1 MSQSRWKYHRNG
13 AQLQRGAPA
22 LWQMTKLCP
31 VTMIAYRLDVKHYL
45 GEQFDKRDHQH
56 SSDALFIV
64 LAYHLVEVELN
75 CQRNAVGTS
84 VIISHR
90 VERMSVDEDRGPRS
104 RILIVVGQPK
114 VEP

>member
-90 VERMSVDEDRGPRS
+90 VERMSVDEDRGP
-104 RILIVVGQPK
+104 
-114 VEP
+114 